1 MKDIKEKGY
10 DPLVYRILCYTCSYR
25 NKLNFTWEGIEAASK
40 TLERLRNGYKSNING
55 TDILNNED
63 LQELERLEE
72 EFHKA
77 INDDMNMPLA
87 MSFVWEVIKFNKKSP
102 EVAKILLKFDSVL
115 GIEIDKEDT
124 VINIPVEVLNL
135 AKDRQQARKQKDWTE
150 SDRLRDEIKKLGFEI
165 KDSKEGFELTKI

>member
-1 MKDIKEKGY
+1 
-10 DPLVYRILCYTCSYR
+10 
-25 NKLNFTWEGIEAASK
+25 
-40 TLERLRNGYKSNING
+40 
-55 TDILNNED
+55 
-63 LQELERLEE
+63 
-72 EFHKA
+72 
-77 INDDMNMPLA
+77 

-115 GIEIDKEDT
+115 GIEIDKENT

>member
-1 MKDIKEKGY
+1 
-10 DPLVYRILCYTCSYR
+10 
-25 NKLNFTWEGIEAASK
+25 
-40 TLERLRNGYKSNING
+40 
-55 TDILNNED
+55 
-63 LQELERLEE
+63 
-72 EFHKA
+72 
-77 INDDMNMPLA
+77 MNMPLA

-115 GIEIDKEDT
+115 GIEIDKENT

>member
-1 MKDIKEKGY
+1 M
-10 DPLVYRILCYTCSYR
+10 
-25 NKLNFTWEGIEAASK
+25 
-40 TLERLRNGYKSNING
+40 
-55 TDILNNED
+55 
-63 LQELERLEE
+63 
-72 EFHKA
+72 
-77 INDDMNMPLA
+77 
-87 MSFVWEVIKFNKKSP
+87 IKFNKKSP

-115 GIEIDKEDT
+115 GIEIDKENT